1 MTPLTAARCFYAASD
16 RQKKKKKKEI
26 WKVSFMILNEA
37 SIWVKAEQEQKRG
50 FVAEK

>member
-1 MTPLTAARCFYAASD
+1 MNHHSADVSTQLRTD
-16 RQKKKKKKEI
+16 RKKKI

>member
-1 MTPLTAARCFYAASD
+1 MFPSFLRRFK
-16 RQKKKKKKEI
+16 QGEKKI